1 MLESMS
7 MMVDNYFK
15 QVVAGQFHEAEELV
29 KRDGHLF
36 LKEKACAAAPD
47 VYSPEPVVVPLYG
60 ADKQQKTPLWTN
72 NGRFCV
78 FVGEVAFLEKLRR
91 SDMGLDARVRYTKRV
106 IRESFIS
113 LIKEKPFHSISR
125 YPPIYGKMKIISA
138 TSSTAA
144 QTKIGARSFAI
155 SLRNS

>member
-1 MLESMS
+1 
-7 MMVDNYFK
+7 
-15 QVVAGQFHEAEELV
+15 
-29 KRDGHLF
+29 
-36 LKEKACAAAPD
+36 
-47 VYSPEPVVVPLYG
+47 
-60 ADKQQKTPLWTN
+60 
-72 NGRFCV
+72 
-78 FVGEVAFLEKLRR
+78 
-91 SDMGLDARVRYTKRV
+91 MGLDARVRYTKRV

-144 QTKIGARSFAI
+144 QTKTGAGSFAI

>member
-1 MLESMS
+1 
-7 MMVDNYFK
+7 
-15 QVVAGQFHEAEELV
+15 
-29 KRDGHLF
+29 
-36 LKEKACAAAPD
+36 
-47 VYSPEPVVVPLYG
+47 
-60 ADKQQKTPLWTN
+60 
-72 NGRFCV
+72 
-78 FVGEVAFLEKLRR
+78 
-91 SDMGLDARVRYTKRV
+91 MGLDARVRYTKRV

-138 TSSTAA
+138 TSSTA